1 MSNKIVDREVLK
13 VFRERFQKAIE
24 DGDIVAAK
32 ALVSKQ
38 LENVSDESGSYQ
50 DKPFLFQ
57 ATGTDSNTT
66 ETPTA
71 PVAKHLE
78 LRGNTVVFNQ
88 LVDTNTTEIIPTVG
102 HKYLTMING
111 VKSIITPADD
121 TPISVSGGTDNVF
134 DLTRMFGVNKEPI
147 SVVQFN
153 RLFPLPYYAYNAGE
167 LKSCQSNKLITIGYN
182 QFENLNQF
190 IRVVAGQTYRLMYW
204 NGTALAALT
213 SGSIEEYDG
222 AQTLIQTTT
231 YDNLS
236 DLHTVDNSYPDN
248 GDKGIKLSDETQ
260 WVKIVSSTDSNILFN
275 LAWDG
280 SRSDFATFV
289 KHEYT
294 LPNWSGK
301 SVPVVYDS
309 YYPNGTI
316 IQRIKHCIYDGVNRG
331 VGTSQSG
338 ISPGI
343 FNVFGDYTVFYLY
356 RDDMRDI
363 KKAGNYY
370 DYGRESKA
378 RCSIPLIQDPESA
391 QLGIWLYYVATNLI
405 ILLSLPTT
413 TAATVEQANT
423 WLQNN
428 NVELQAAL
436 AEPIITTGH
445 QTFAE
450 NVEVDDF
457 GTMQFATSET
467 ESASNPIIP
476 QGNRFF
482 YPADYA
488 LLIDDLNQYINGDVQ
503 VLAKK
508 SDLSG
513 KQDKLTYEI
522 KTIQTTDWTALSS
535 STPYTYSAT
544 VSATATISTNT
555 IIELVN
561 DNPILFATYGFAIAS
576 VIGQNITIYSIGIP
590 DTSVSL
596 KIGIGG

>member
-24 DGDIVAAK
+24 YGDIIAAK
-32 ALVSKQ
+32 ALISKQ

-50 DKPFLFQ
+50 DKPYLFQ

-134 DLTRMFGVNKEPI
+134 DLTRMFGAGKEPV
-147 SVVQFN
+147 SVIQFN

-182 QFENLNQF
+182 QFENLGQY
-190 IRVVAGQTYRLMYW
+190 IKVVAGQTYRLMYW
-204 NGTALAALT
+204 NETVLSALT

-260 WVKIVSSTDSNILFN
+260 WIKIVSSSNTNILFN

-280 SRSDFATFV
+280 SRSDYESYV

-294 LPNWSGK
+294 LPNWTGK
-301 SVPVVYDS
+301 SAGDAYDS
-309 YYPNGTI
+309 YYPNGQIT
-316 IQRIKHCIYDGVNRG
+316 QRIKSVDLGSLDWTHVAADSIFACYLPTEIPDSKTYTYGNTVNMMCAHYTTVSARYNAGLNNKELSALSEIKIKDLDYSDADTFKAAMSGV
-331 VGTSQSG
+331 
-338 ISPGI
+338 I
-343 FNVFGDYTVFYLY
+343 
-356 RDDMRDI
+356 
-363 KKAGNYY
+363 
-370 DYGRESKA
+370 
-378 RCSIPLIQDPESA
+378 
-391 QLGIWLYYVATNLI
+391 LYY
-405 ILLSLPTT
+405 
-413 TAATVEQANT
+413 E
-423 WLQNN
+423 
-428 NVELQAAL
+428 L
-436 AEPIITTGH
+436 AEPITTTGQ

-513 KQDKLTYEI
+513 KQDKLTYET
-522 KTIQTTDWTALSS
+522 KTIETTDWTALSS

-561 DNPILFATYGFAIAS
+561 DNPVLFATYGFAIAS